1 MNTKIFLILV
11 AFFASSI
18 QIISSE
24 YNVKKS
30 DKNIVKFLSD
40 APIENFE
47 GITNNIDGF
56 LYFESELTNNSQLH
70 FEVDLRTIDT
80 GIGLRNRHMRE
91 NYLETDKY
99 PMAVYEGKIV
109 NAEKIGNNKYKVKV
123 VGNMKIHGVARKQNV
138 EGTLEFLGDDINITT
153 DFIVKLTDH
162 NIEVPRLMF
171 LKINEN
177 MQLHLDFLLE
187 KVN

>member
-1 MNTKIFLILV
+1 MNTKVFLILV
-11 AFFASSI
+11 VLFASSI

-24 YNVKKS
+24 YNVKKT
-30 DKNIVKFLSD
+30 DKNIVKFLSE
-40 APIENFE
+40 APFENFE

-56 LYFESELTNNSQLH
+56 LYFENELTNNSQLH

-80 GIGLRNRHMRE
+80 GIGLRNRHMRD

-109 NAEKIGNNKYKVKV
+109 DAEKIGDDKYKVKV
-123 VGNMKIHGVARKQNV
+123 AGNMKIHGVSLEQNV
-138 EGTLEFLGDDINITT
+138 EGTLEILGDEINIIT

-162 NIEVPRLMF
+162 KIEVPSLMF
-171 LKINEN
+171 MKINEN
-177 MQLHLDFLLE
+177 MQLHLDFSLE

>member
-1 MNTKIFLILV
+1 MKTKIFLILAV
-11 AFFASSI
+11 LLTSSI
-18 QIISSE
+18 QIVSAE

-56 LYFESELTNNSQLH
+56 LYFENDLTNNSQLH

-109 NAEKIGNNKYKVKV
+109 NAEKVGENKYKVKV
-123 VGNMKIHGVARKQNV
+123 SGNMNIHGVSIPQDI
-138 EGTLEFLGDDINITT
+138 EGTIELVGDEIYINS

-162 NIEVPRLMF
+162 KIDVPSLMF
-171 LKINEN
+171 MKINEN
-177 MQLHLDFLLE
+177 MQMHLDFTLE
-187 KVN
+187 KVK

>member
-1 MNTKIFLILV
+1 VLFLFSTQILS
-11 AFFASSI
+11 A
-18 QIISSE
+18 E
-24 YNVKKS
+24 YNVKKT
-30 DKNIVKFLSD
+30 DKNLVKFISD

-56 LYFESELTNNSQLH
+56 LYFANELTDSSQLH

-109 NAEKIGNNKYKVKV
+109 NAEKIGDNKYKVKV
-123 VGNMKIHGVARKQNV
+123 AGSMSIHGATRKQDV
-138 EGTLEFLGDDINITT
+138 EGTIDILGDEINITT

-177 MQLHLDFLLE
+177 MQLHLDFSLE

>member
-1 MNTKIFLILV
+1 MNTKIFLILAV
-11 AFFASSI
+11 LLTSSI
-18 QIISSE
+18 QIVSAE

-56 LYFESELTNNSQLH
+56 LYFENDLTNNSQLH

-109 NAEKIGNNKYKVKV
+109 NSEKVEGNKYKVKV
-123 VGNMKIHGVARKQNV
+123 SGNMNIHGVSIPQDI
-138 EGTLEFLGDDINITT
+138 EGTIELLGDEININS

-162 NIEVPRLMF
+162 KIDVPSLMF
-171 LKINEN
+171 MKINEN
-177 MQLHLDFLLE
+177 MQMHLDFSLE
-187 KVN
+187 KVK